1 MAVERLDI
9 ERADGPW
16 AAEHLARYHFAAPFC
31 REKIVLDIAS
41 GTGYGS
47 RFLLQHGAAKII
59 PADID
64 PAALEHTLLQL
75 SDFSPE
81 RVEPVQVGEDVI
93 PLADDA
99 VDVIVCMET
108 IEHVKN
114 DKNFVK
120 ELNRVLKPG
129 GVLLI
134 STPNALVTNPKGGKP
149 LNPFHLREYAPNDLK
164 ELLSPF
170 FQIKDAM
177 GQGLPHT
184 YGPAPF
190 LPGGTAQYA
199 DSLGKISV
207 LWWKLL
213 LRLPLLRDP
222 LFKAMRGFNFYPKPE
237 NYLFDPQLL
246 TTAHVQMLKCTPL
259 K

>member
-9 ERADGPW
+9 DRADGPW
-16 AAEHLARYHFAAPFC
+16 AAEHLARYHFAASVC
-31 REKIVLDIAS
+31 RGKIVLDIAC

-47 RFLLQHGAAKII
+47 RFLLQQGAAKVL

-64 PAALEHTLLQL
+64 PAALELTLLQL
-75 SDFSPE
+75 TDFPPDK
-81 RVEPVQVGEDVI
+81 VEPVRVSEDAI
-93 PLADDA
+93 PLQDDA

-129 GVLLI
+129 GLLLM

-149 LNPFHLREYAPNDLK
+149 DNPFHLREYTPIDLK
-164 ELLSPF
+164 ELLIPF
-170 FQIKDAM
+170 FEIKDAL
-177 GQGLPHT
+177 GQGLPPA

-190 LPGGTAQYA
+190 LPGGTVRYSGLSGRLSA
-199 DSLGKISV
+199 L
-207 LWWKLL
+207 LWKLL
-213 LRLPLLRDP
+213 LRLPPLRDP
-222 LFKAMRGFNFYPKPE
+222 LFKAIRGFHFYPEAKD
-237 NYLFDPQLL
+237 YLFSPECLN
-246 TTAHVQMLKCTPL
+246 TAHVQMLKCAPL